1 MAFESA
7 LEVEDTSMSNSQ
19 TSASASSGTPGVAP
33 GDMSLEVVVIP
44 VSDVDRAKEFY
55 ATTLGFQLHADFT
68 APDGLR
74 IVQVT
79 PPGSRCSINFGTKV
93 TAATPGST
101 QGGMLVVPDIVAARA
116 DLVSRGVDV
125 SEVFHDVGGV
135 FHHAGTDGRL
145 PGPAPE
151 RQSYASFASFSD
163 PDGNGW
169 ILQEISTRFEGR

>member
-1 MAFESA
+1 MSSSKTAPSVA
-7 LEVEDTSMSNSQ
+7 PSTPEVE
-19 TSASASSGTPGVAP
+19 PGE
-33 GDMSLEVVVIP
+33 MSLEVVMVP

-55 ATTLGFQLHADFT
+55 ATTLGFRLHADFT

-79 PPGSRCSINFGTKV
+79 PPGSRCSINFGAKV
-93 TAATPGST
+93 TTATPGSA
-101 QGGMLVVPDIVAARA
+101 QGMILVVRDVEAARA
-116 DLVSRGVDV
+116 GLVSRGVDV

-135 FHHAGTDGRL
+135 FHHGGTDGRL

-151 RQSYASFASFSD
+151 GQSYGSFASFSD

-169 ILQEISTRFEGR
+169 LLQEITMRLEGR

>member
-1 MAFESA
+1 
-7 LEVEDTSMSNSQ
+7 MSNSQ
-19 TSASASSGTPGVAP
+19 TSAPASSGTPGVAP
-33 GDMSLEVVVIP
+33 GDMSLEVVLIP

-68 APDGLR
+68 AADGLR

-79 PPGSRCSINFGTKV
+79 PPGSRCSINFGTHV
-93 TAATPGST
+93 TAAEPGST
-101 QGGMLVVPDIVAARA
+101 QGGMLVVRDIIAARA

-125 SEVFHDVGGV
+125 GEV

-151 RQSYASFASFSD
+151 RKSYASFASFND

-169 ILQEISTRFEGR
+169 ILQEIRTRFEGR

>member
-1 MAFESA
+1 MSSSQTTTTVAPSTP
-7 LEVEDTSMSNSQ
+7 EVEL
-19 TSASASSGTPGVAP
+19 
-33 GDMSLEVVVIP
+33 GDMSLEVVVVP

-55 ATTLGFQLHADFT
+55 ATTLGFRLHADFT

-79 PPGSRCSINFGTKV
+79 PPGSRCSINFGTQV
-93 TAATPGST
+93 TSATPGSA
-101 QGGMLVVPDIVAARA
+101 QGMILVVRDVEVARA
-116 DLVSRGVDV
+116 ELVSRGVDV

-151 RQSYASFASFSD
+151 RQSYGSFASFSD

-169 ILQEISTRFEGR
+169 VLQEITTRFEGR